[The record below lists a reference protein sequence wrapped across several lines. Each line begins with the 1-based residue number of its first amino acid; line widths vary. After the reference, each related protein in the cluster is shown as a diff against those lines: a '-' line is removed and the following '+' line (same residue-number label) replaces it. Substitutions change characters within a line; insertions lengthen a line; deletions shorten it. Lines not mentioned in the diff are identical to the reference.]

1 MRRAQNQMQVMRARR
16 QSLYHLF
23 VSVPAAQLMLER
35 RLEKAGN
42 DPLNTPRVLERLNS
56 LVLYRHETDDKP
68 KLYWQ
73 EIPKEDRLLMERL
86 GIKIPAPISVI

>member
-1 MRRAQNQMQVMRARR
+1 
-16 QSLYHLF
+16 
-23 VSVPAAQLMLER
+23 MLER

-42 DPLNTPRVLERLNS
+42 DPSNTPRVLERLNS
-56 LVLYRHETDDKP
+56 LVLYRHEAGDKT

-86 GIKIPAPISVI
+86 GIKIPAPIFGI